1 VALAAV
7 CYSRL
12 GLSGLFAVN
21 MTLNRKGLSPR
32 TVKRTVKSRRGKN
45 PKSLAN
51 LQSFQPGQSGNPGG
65 RPKKTKISDASREWL
80 EQIDE
85 KTGLTNAE
93 FVVLAQGKQA
103 KKGNTTAFNA
113 LADRT
118 EGRPPHG
125 QEMPCTP
132 IRMVVLN
139 PAHRSAIRTGSA
151 AGDDA

>member
-1 VALAAV
+1 
-7 CYSRL
+7 
-12 GLSGLFAVN
+12 
-21 MTLNRKGLSPR
+21 
-32 TVKRTVKSRRGKN
+32 VKSGRGKN

-51 LQSFQPGQSGNPGG
+51 LRSFQPGQSGNPGG

-93 FVVLAQGKQA
+93 LVVLAQGKRA

-118 EGRPPHG
+118 EGRPSHG
-125 QEMPCTP
+125 QDTPRTP
-132 IRMVVLN
+132 IRVVVLDM
-139 PAHRSAIRTGSA
+139 AHRPKWPAIEIPPAPTHDLLGVPKP
-151 AGDDA
+151 